1 MLNNTVMKTIDEIR
15 QANLA
20 KLVASSGG
28 TGAFAQLIERSQSQV
43 SQWLTGAKN
52 SATGK
57 PRVIGSASCRYIE
70 EKLGKPSGWLDQEN
84 SFANASETTLDSADR
99 SAHSLVLTRHAD
111 DEERSDFVQVA
122 ETRVSFSAGPGSVAS
137 YELIEDLEP
146 ATYRLS
152 WFQKYQIDPKKVRRF
167 RVSGDSME
175 PFLYDRDTILVNTAE
190 TNVIDNKLYAIRY
203 GNELRVKYIIK
214 KLNGGL
220 TLRSA
225 NPAYKDE
232 EVSPDDVQQ
241 HITIIGRVRDKS
253 GTGGL

>member
-1 MLNNTVMKTIDEIR
+1 MVMKTIDEIR

-20 KLVASSGG
+20 KLVAESGG

-70 EKLGKPSGWLDQEN
+70 EKLGKVTGWLDQEHVIEG
-84 SFANASETTLDSADR
+84 STANTG
-99 SAHSLVLTRHAD
+99 HSLVLTRHAD

-122 ETRVSFSAGPGSVAS
+122 ETRVSFSAGPGSVAT

-190 TNVIDNKLYAIRY
+190 TNIIDNKLYAIRY

-232 EVSPDDVQQ
+232 EVSPEDVQLY
-241 HITIIGRVRDKS
+241 ITIIGRVRDKS